1 MPATTRG
8 LPWTRPSTNCGKV
21 FWLTR
26 PVSTS
31 TNATVAFLSA
41 SGNAANTG
49 SIAPGPRSLSF
60 AIVFCV
66 AGLAGSV
73 ADLISVTRR
82 SARKFVKKLIR
93 WSALSR
99 LHSFGRHARLCHSLG
114 LRRPSD
120 SPQFDRRR
128 PSAPGR
134 HALQSRIPILFRFNM
149 PDEATLNALTS
160 ALGAYVDPYAG
171 QSLAEAQAVREVKPT
186 ADGGYTAC
194 IVLGFPVGG
203 YQKELSEAL
212 VRHLAAAGINVPLTV
227 ELQADIKAHAVQRNL
242 KPLEQITNAAAV
254 ASGKGGVGK
263 STVAVNL
270 ALAWAAQGARV
281 GILDADIYGPSQ
293 PLMLGLEG
301 QRPSSTD
308 GKHLQPVMSHG
319 IGAMS
324 IGFLVDAEQPM
335 VWRGPMVTQ
344 ALTQLLSE
352 THWGNLD
359 YLVVDM
365 PPGTGDIQLTLAQR
379 VPVAGAV
386 IVTTPQDIA
395 LADARKGLKMFE
407 KVSVPVLGIVE
418 NMSVH
423 VCSQCGHVEHVFGAG
438 GGERMAQQYGVRLL
452 GELPLDAH
460 IREETD
466 SGRPTVVAAPDAPR
480 SRAYFQMARRTA
492 ATLARRARDRSA
504 VFPKIVVEDS

>member
-1 MPATTRG
+1 M
-8 LPWTRPSTNCGKV
+8 
-21 FWLTR
+21 
-26 PVSTS
+26 
-31 TNATVAFLSA
+31 
-41 SGNAANTG
+41 
-49 SIAPGPRSLSF
+49 
-60 AIVFCV
+60 
-66 AGLAGSV
+66 
-73 ADLISVTRR
+73 
-82 SARKFVKKLIR
+82 
-93 WSALSR
+93 
-99 LHSFGRHARLCHSLG
+99 
-114 LRRPSD
+114 SD
-120 SPQFDRRR
+120 NPN
-128 PSAPGR
+128 
-134 HALQSRIPILFRFNM
+134 L
-149 PDEATLNALTS
+149 ATLRAALER
-160 ALGAYVDPYAG
+160 YVDPYLEEALGKAG
-171 QSLAEAQAVREVKPT
+171 AVREVST
-186 ADGGYTAC
+186 RGSGYVAG
-194 IVLGFPVGG
+194 IALGFPVGG
-203 YQKELSEAL
+203 YQEELDAAL
-212 VRHLAAAGINVPLTV
+212 REHLRAETLDLPLQI
-227 ELQADIKAHAVQRNL
+227 ELRADIRAHAVQRHLQRLADIKN
-242 KPLEQITNAAAV
+242 IVAV

-301 QRPSSTD
+301 ERPSSPD
-308 GKHLQPVMSHG
+308 GKRLKPLVSHG
-319 IGAMS
+319 VAAMS

-352 THWGNLD
+352 TDWGSLD

-365 PPGTGDIQLTLAQR
+365 PPGTGDIQLTLSQR

-418 NMSVH
+418 NMSVY
-423 VCSQCGHVEHVFGAG
+423 VCSNCGHEEHVFGAG
-438 GGERMAQQYGVRLL
+438 GGARMAAQYGVRLL

-466 SGRPTVVAAPDAPR
+466 DGRPTVAAAPDSLRA
-480 SRAYFQMARRTA
+480 RAYLHMARRTA
-492 ATLARRARDRSA
+492 AALSQRVRDRST